1 MLTEALKPPLSLL
14 PTATRISQTAGL
26 ISEAWALS
34 AAISMRAHRHT
45 ERTSANVHPKNTQM
59 HRRPPLFVELNL
71 EMWTAV
77 RSCQPSS
84 HKDKQHIAH
93 FCTQIGGGEGD
104 SGRGSWS
111 KECRK
116 K

>member
-14 PTATRISQTAGL
+14 STATQISQTAGL

-59 HRRPPLFVELNL
+59 HRRPPLFAELNL

-77 RSCQPSS
+77 RSC
-84 HKDKQHIAH
+84 QHIAH

-111 KECRK
+111 KERRK